1 VVLLLKNYKV
11 FDVRM
16 RVEQL
21 LLCYACPAL
30 LGNLGN
36 SVILMIFTADI
47 VTQYI
52 AIETIFPDIL
62 EAPSPSPYSY
72 NLSLFFLFLHFEN

>member
-21 LLCYACPAL
+21 LLL
-30 LGNLGN
+30 LVQHFLG
-36 SVILMIFTADI
+36 TW
-47 VTQYI
+47 
-52 AIETIFPDIL
+52 ETL
-62 EAPSPSPYSY
+62 
-72 NLSLFFLFLHFEN
+72 